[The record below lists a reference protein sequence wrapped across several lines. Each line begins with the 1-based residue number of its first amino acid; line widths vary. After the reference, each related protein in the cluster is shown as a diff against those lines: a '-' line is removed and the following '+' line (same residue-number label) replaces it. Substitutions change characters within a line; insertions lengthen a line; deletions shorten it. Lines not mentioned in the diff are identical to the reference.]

1 MRIIDSIYP
10 ALIREDPTKHAAAV
24 AEIGSFSYDG
34 RRHWVVPSNTNTH
47 DNAHPKEIPELI
59 PSRTSEV
66 IWQTYHENNA
76 NDHYNHFL
84 SVDKLSAEGITQ
96 ETERE
101 LSNNVTDICCRI
113 HCASKEE
120 WIGRALLSLQTSPI
134 SVLER
139 GQCKSSSEKGTHK
152 EKSGTIERIRS

>member
-1 MRIIDSIYP
+1 MRIIGSIYP
-10 ALIREDPTKHAAAV
+10 ALIGEDPTKHAATV
-24 AEIGSFSYDG
+24 AESRSFSYNRG
-34 RRHWVVPSNTNTH
+34 THWVVPANTYPH

-59 PSRTSEV
+59 SSRTFEV
-66 IWQTYHENNA
+66 IWQADHENNA

-84 SVDKLSAEGITQ
+84 AVDKLSAEGIAQ

-113 HCASKEE
+113 HCASKQE

-139 GQCKSSSEKGTHK
+139 GQCKSSSENRIHK
-152 EKSGTIERIRS
+152 EKPNIIESI